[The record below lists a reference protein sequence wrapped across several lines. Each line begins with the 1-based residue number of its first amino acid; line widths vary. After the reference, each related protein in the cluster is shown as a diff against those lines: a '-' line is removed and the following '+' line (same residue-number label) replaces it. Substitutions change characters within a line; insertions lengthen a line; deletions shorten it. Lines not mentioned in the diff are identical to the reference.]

1 MMPIIH
7 HRDQALIQ
15 HSYRRIVTQAEGA
28 LSCTVWDQTLPPS
41 GVIPLHAHQTEE
53 TLTLLSGQLIVTLAE
68 QTTLVEPDTTILIP
82 PGVFHSLRNDTAT
95 PARMLVFLPTA
106 TPVIVSTDGS
116 VRAME

>member
-1 MMPIIH
+1 MPIIRH
-7 HRDQALIQ
+7 CDQALIQ

-28 LSCTVWDQTLPPS
+28 LTCTVWDQTLPPS

-53 TLTLLSGQLIVTLAE
+53 TLTLLTGQLIVTVAQ
-68 QTTLVEPDTTILIP
+68 QTTIVERDMTILIP
-82 PGVFHSLRNDTAT
+82 PGVLHSLRNDTPT

-106 TPVIVSTDGS
+106 APVIISPDGS